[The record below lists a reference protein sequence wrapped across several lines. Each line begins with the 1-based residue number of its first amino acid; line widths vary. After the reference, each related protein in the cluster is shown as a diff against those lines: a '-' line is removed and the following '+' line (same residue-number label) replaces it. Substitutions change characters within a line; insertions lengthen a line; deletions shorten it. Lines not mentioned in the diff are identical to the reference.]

1 MDKTPLLKKNQ
12 ISQIWTA
19 MDGEKGDLVKR
30 CEQYARW
37 TIRGVFPE
45 EYTEGQELMAS
56 YVIIGP
62 RLVNNLG
69 NKVVEAMFPHTRP
82 FFSVNLSMEVQKKI
96 RQEAGDEALAQVAS
110 DARKEARWVEDY
122 AMSKMNLVKYRPIA
136 VDLAQQL
143 IVTGNAL
150 KRRMPNGRNV
160 VYSVR
165 DFGIR
170 RDITGEP
177 RECVVR
183 DQVTYDELPAD
194 VQTAIKNERPALA
207 KPVTGNASPVHKA
220 DKLWLYTRFYKEGNR
235 WISEQ
240 ECEGYYINGSKTG
253 YSQRDVPIIA
263 LTWSL
268 PRGFNYGRGLV
279 EEHAVVFHNLDQ
291 TGEALFDIFQI
302 SADIKFVVNPSSLL
316 DVVELN
322 NSKRGSYHAGNPDDV
337 GALSNDKVKELQV
350 LATAV
355 ERMERELSLVFL
367 MGAGAVRDAERVT
380 AYEVQMN
387 ALELETAF
395 GGLYSRL
402 ALEWQQIEAEYLVGQ
417 LKIASL
423 DKKDLFDI
431 TITTGMENLS
441 REGALQ
447 NFRAAIMDLQLLEG
461 VPEDI
466 RRGINPIKVAAF
478 LFGQR
483 GVKFEEFLFS
493 QEELQSQQQNEQAQ
507 QEQLMQQ
514 EVAAKAATQPT
525 E

>member
-1 MDKTPLLKKNQ
+1 MD
-12 ISQIWTA
+12 A
-19 MDGEKGDLVKR
+19 EKSDLVTR

-37 TIRGVFPE
+37 TIRGICPE
-45 EYTEGQELMAS
+45 EFQEGQSLMSS

-62 RLVNNLG
+62 RLVNNLS

-82 FFSVNLSMEVQKKI
+82 FFSVNMSMEVQNKI
-96 RQEAGDEALAQVAS
+96 RTEAGDEALAQIAS

-122 AMSKMNLVKYRPIA
+122 AMSKMNLVKYRPVA
-136 VDLAQQL
+136 VEVAQHL

-150 KRRMPNGRNV
+150 IRRMPNGRRV
-160 VYSVR
+160 VYGVR

-170 RDITGEP
+170 RDITGEG

-183 DQVTYDELPAD
+183 DHVTYDELPQEVAK
-194 VQTAIKNERPALA
+194 AIKEDRAALA
-207 KPVTGNASPVHKA
+207 KSAVGNASPIHKA
-220 DKLWLYTRFYKEGNR
+220 DKLWLYTRFWREGNR

-240 ECEGYYINGSKTG
+240 ECEGYHIENSRTG
-253 YSQRDVPIIA
+253 YSMRDVPIIA

-268 PRGFNYGRGLV
+268 PRGYNYGRGLV
-279 EEHAVVFHNLDQ
+279 EEHEVVFHNLDK

-302 SADIKFVVNPSSLL
+302 SADIKFVVNPASLL

-322 NSKRGSYHAGNPDDV
+322 TSRRGSYHQGMPDDV
-337 GALSNDKVKELQV
+337 GSLSNDAAKELNV
-350 LATAV
+350 LAAAV

-367 MGAGAVRDAERVT
+367 MGTGAVRDAERVT
-380 AYEVQMN
+380 AYEVQLN

-402 ALEWQQIEAEYLVGQ
+402 ALDWQQTEAEYLVGQ
-417 LKIASL
+417 LKIPSL
-423 DKKDLFDI
+423 DKKELFDI

-466 RRGINPIKVAAF
+466 RQGINPIKVAAF

-483 GVKFEEFLFS
+483 GVKFEEFMFTQAEM
-493 QEELQSQQQNEQAQ
+493 QERQAQAQ
-507 QEQLMQQ
+507 QEQTDLMAADAASK
-514 EVAAKAATQPT
+514 VAAQPD

>member
-1 MDKTPLLKKNQ
+1 MNKNNTIQ
-12 ISQIWTA
+12 TIWTA
-19 MDGEKGDLVKR
+19 MDGEKGDLVLR

-37 TIRGVFPE
+37 TIRGICPE
-45 EYTEGQELMAS
+45 EFVEGQELMHS
-56 YVIIGP
+56 YVVIGP
-62 RLVNNLG
+62 RLVNNLS

-82 FFSVNLSMEVQKKI
+82 FFSVNMSMEVQKKI
-96 RQEAGDEALAQVAS
+96 RQEAGEEALAQIAS

-136 VDLAQQL
+136 VEVAQHL

-160 VYSVR
+160 VYGVR

-183 DQVTYDELPAD
+183 DQVMFDELPD
-194 VQTAIKNERPALA
+194 LVKEAIKAERPATA
-207 KPVTGNASPVHKA
+207 KPSVGSTAPTHKA
-220 DKLWLYTRFYKEGNR
+220 DKLWLYTRFWKEGNR

-240 ECEGYYINGSKTG
+240 ECEGYLIQNSRMG
-253 YSQRDVPIIA
+253 YSMRDVPITA

-268 PRGFNYGRGLV
+268 PRGYNYGRGLV
-279 EEHAVVFHNLDQ
+279 EEHAVVFHNLDK

-302 SADIKFVVNPSSLL
+302 SADIKFVVNPASLL
-316 DVVELN
+316 DVVALN
-322 NSKRGSYHAGNPDDV
+322 NSRRGSFHSGMPEDV
-337 GALSNDKVKELQV
+337 GALSNDKAKELNV
-350 LATAV
+350 LAAAV

-367 MGAGAVRDAERVT
+367 MGTGAVRDAERVT
-380 AYEVQMN
+380 AYEVQLN

-402 ALEWQQIEAEYLVGQ
+402 ALDWQQAEAEYLVGQ
-417 LKIASL
+417 LKIPSL
-423 DKKDLFDI
+423 DKKELFDI

-466 RRGINPIKVAAF
+466 RQGINPLKVAAF

-483 GVKFEEFLFS
+483 GVKFEEFMFS
-493 QEELQSQQQNEQAQ
+493 QAEIQANQQANQKAEQDMMAA
-507 QEQLMQQ
+507 EAASK
-514 EVAAKAATQPT
+514 VAAQPT